1 MTKVTSS
8 KGTLVAHLF
17 DLHPMSAGLRSWQRE
32 ERVACD
38 TVRVYLLFSFFSFFG
53 LEGPFSDPDLAT
65 AEVA

>member
-1 MTKVTSS
+1 MES
-8 KGTLVAHLF
+8 
-17 DLHPMSAGLRSWQRE
+17 E

-53 LEGPFSDPDLAT
+53 LGSPFSDPDLAT